1 MNKLL
6 PAFAALSCVGNLYA
20 TDLRV
25 FEGHG
30 EVGKPSRVGSVAFDP
45 ATQTYVVTGGGAN
58 MWSTNDDFHFVWK
71 RLSAD
76 ISVAA
81 DIEGLGTGSGVS
93 HRKACL
99 MIRQGLSPDA
109 AYVDVALH
117 GSGLTSLQWR
127 EQAGGLTREV
137 QSNVSAP
144 ARVGLERQGQVVFMT
159 LAPKGRDLQNS
170 GAYTRVKLTDPV
182 S

>member
-1 MNKLL
+1 
-6 PAFAALSCVGNLYA
+6 
-20 TDLRV
+20 
-25 FEGHG
+25 
-30 EVGKPSRVGSVAFDP
+30 
-45 ATQTYVVTGGGAN
+45 

-71 RLSAD
+71 RLSGNIALG
-76 ISVAA
+76 A
-81 DIEGLGTGSGVS
+81 DIEGLGAGSGDS

-127 EQAGGLTREV
+127 EQAGGLTREI
-137 QSNVSAP
+137 QSNMSAP
-144 ARVGLERQGQVVFMT
+144 ARVGLERQGQVFFMT
-159 LAPKGRDLQNS
+159 LAPKGGDLQNS

-182 S
+182 YVGVAVCAHDDNALEKARFSKVELIRSESAPSAKPVVH